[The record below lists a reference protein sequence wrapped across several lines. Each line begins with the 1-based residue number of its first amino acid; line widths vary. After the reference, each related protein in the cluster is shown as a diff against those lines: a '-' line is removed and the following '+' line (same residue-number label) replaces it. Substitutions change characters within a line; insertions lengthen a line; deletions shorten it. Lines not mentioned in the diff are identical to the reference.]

1 MVTFM
6 SEKHRSISQ
15 KAARDGLGS
24 PELFTGGAYV
34 TRNGVTQ
41 LFIQPIEEREAEIAE
56 KEAEEQAHALLKMAL
71 MAESD
76 ANSGRTMSIDDA
88 LQQLKDSRK

>member
-1 MVTFM
+1 MVSIM

-24 PELFTGGAYV
+24 PELFTGGTYV

-56 KEAEEQAHALLKMAL
+56 KEAEEQAHALLKMVL

-76 ANSGRTMSIDDA
+76 ATNGRTMSIDEA
-88 LQQLKDSRK
+88 LQQLQDSR